1 MLVRENKPLTLT
13 PCHTLSSAMGGN
25 MMTKWHIKELSELTQ
40 TSIRMLRYYD
50 KTGLLKPS
58 YREANGYRC
67 YTEPDLAKL
76 QQIIAL
82 RYLGFNLSQI
92 KDILQKHSNIY
103 AHLQAQLHVL
113 RQQKEHLAHVH
124 QVLED
129 ILKSLSPSTFPD
141 WNDLVL
147 LIEGYT
153 MTNNI
158 REKLKNSWAAE
169 HLTASQFEDYLFL
182 YERFPEEFAMKDAIV
197 VEINQQKVG
206 CPEGADGERIACFM
220 LDLSRKM
227 KQFFAES
234 IKLSSS
240 LLKSIQSGQ
249 ISQMEITPEG
259 AAWLSRAITAYHL
272 KRWDTL
278 YNKIIES
285 LTVSP
290 EGDIGKKL
298 AQEWRG
304 LINDHLSAGN
314 EDFLI
319 GLLFW
324 QEIARQDHEM
334 KEAKTIASPQDMI
347 KPWYI
352 KLLFNP
358 QASTWINKA
367 LEVHPK

>member
-1 MLVRENKPLTLT
+1 
-13 PCHTLSSAMGGN
+13 
-25 MMTKWHIKELSELTQ
+25 MTKWHIKEFSELTQ
-40 TSIRMLRYYD
+40 TSVRMLRYYD
-50 KTGLLKPS
+50 KTGLLNPS

-82 RYLGFNLSQI
+82 RYFGFNLSQI

-103 AHLQAQLHVL
+103 AHLQAQQQVL
-113 RQQKEHLAHVH
+113 RQQKEHLARVH

-129 ILKSLSPSTFPD
+129 ILKSLSPSTFPN
-141 WNDLVL
+141 WNDLIL

-153 MTNNI
+153 MTNNV
-158 REKLKNSWAAE
+158 REKLKKSWAAD

-182 YERFPEEFAMKDAIV
+182 YERFPEEFAMRDAIV
-197 VEINQQKVG
+197 AEINQKKVAD
-206 CPEGADGERIACFM
+206 PEGADGERIACFM

-249 ISQMEITPEG
+249 LSQMEITPEG
-259 AAWLSRAITAYHL
+259 AAWLGRAITAYHL

-285 LTVSP
+285 LALP
-290 EGDIGKKL
+290 AEGEMGKKV

-304 LINDHLSAGN
+304 LIIDHLSSGN
-314 EDFLI
+314 EDFLM

-324 QEIARQDHEM
+324 QEIARQDHEAKEM
-334 KEAKTIASPQDMI
+334 KAITSPQDLI
-347 KPWYI
+347 KPWHI

-358 QASTWINKA
+358 EASAWINKA
-367 LEVHPK
+367 LEMHPK